1 MGTPCAGPSWV
12 GYPTPWRY
20 TCVPFVC
27 HLWMGPPPAASAPS
41 IWAWGFSSF
50 DPPARSQHSTPLA
63 SGVFPYPGGPPPS
76 YSSVPPALSGDAPS
90 PCAQVGWQTPGSS
103 APGLQWGAVQRR
115 FPLEDM
121 LNPSVRT
128 GIQVQRLGPQTV
140 LQPRT
145 LPSAPFP
152 QHRPS
157 ARTPL
162 PLPPTRHPPGPAAAS
177 SSSNIS
183 LGITHSSA

>member
-1 MGTPCAGPSWV
+1 MPAPPGWGTPPPGGTPACPSSAISGWA
-12 GYPTPWRY
+12 PA
-20 TCVPFVC
+20 
-27 HLWMGPPPAASAPS
+27 PAASAPS
-41 IWAWGFSSF
+41 IWAWGISSF
-50 DPPARSQHSTPLA
+50 DPPAGSQHSAPLA
-63 SGVFPYPGGPPPS
+63 SGVFPYPRGPPPP
-76 YSSVPPALSGDAPS
+76 YFSVPPALSGDAPS